1 MENAIIYIGKKHEI
15 DQIISIRGEAIHI
28 NG

>member
-1 MENAIIYIGKKHEI
+1 MENAIIYMGKKHEI
-15 DQIISIRGEAIHI
+15 DQIISIIGEAIHI